1 MHVFDD
7 IQHSSNENE
16 EIELLLWILPR
27 RMLYNGIRKPCRR
40 TLTLGSRGP
49 QIQAGDG
56 SLADGFVLEF
66 GSEIDVF
73 SIDFADAKRL
83 RGLLGERLYEQVIGS
98 FFVKYLCDAKDKQS
112 SEYVGQ

>member
-27 RMLYNGIRKPCRR
+27 LMLYNDIRKPCRR
-40 TLTLGSRGP
+40 TLTLGSRGVP
-49 QIQAGDG
+49 QIQAGDE
-56 SLADGFVLEF
+56 SPADGFVLEF

-73 SIDFADAKRL
+73 SIDFADVKRPS
-83 RGLLGERLYEQVIGS
+83 RPPW
-98 FFVKYLCDAKDKQS
+98 
-112 SEYVGQ
+112 